1 MTVFEGNTVAAAI
14 AAGLKQ
20 LHRTRDQVEVEVI
33 AEAKKRISGARQTP
47 RPSTAN
53 GGASLR
59 STCNDA
65 NFRYG
70 DSATVSSY

>member
-33 AEAKKRISGARQTP
+33 AEARISGARQTL

>member
-33 AEAKKRISGARQTP
+33 AEAKRISGARQTL

>member
-33 AEAKKRISGARQTP
+33 AEAKKGFLGLGKHSAQVRLTVVP
-47 RPSTAN
+47 
-53 GGASLR
+53 ASAK
-59 STCNDA
+59 TCNDA

>member
-33 AEAKKRISGARQTP
+33 AEAKKDFGARQTP